1 MSLHSF
7 CPSCDRIP
15 YIEINTKEV
24 YLNCDH
30 CQFNSLNNYLQQV
43 KDIKPS
49 IVAQSNRKIDKLK
62 EVIKL
67 AHNHLTNYFSKIK
80 SERITSLLNK
90 IQLIE
95 SEYQKSYTDNKNVIS
110 LLEVLINNYS
120 NQYGRMFNNILSN
133 SNQSLEKWKYPNR
146 GIEPLPPTLVAGIIT
161 KWLRGKV
168 RIVQLFNLNI
178 KTNWVYFSNNSNI
191 SFIIKV

>member
-7 CPSCDRIP
+7 CPSCDKIP

-80 SERITSLLNK
+80 SERITSLLNQ

-133 SNQSLEKWKYPNR
+133 SN
-146 GIEPLPPTLVAGIIT
+146 
-161 KWLRGKV
+161 
-168 RIVQLFNLNI
+168 LNI
-178 KTNWVYFSNNSNI
+178 YECPKEEIAEKEKGNLDYYDKNNDSNLTLINYFTNYEIIIHYNNKDTFTPCLMI
-191 SFIIKV
+191 STKGL

>member
-1 MSLHSF
+1 MTKSLHSF

-80 SERITSLLNK
+80 SERINSLLNQ

-133 SNQSLEKWKYPNR
+133 SNQSLEK
-146 GIEPLPPTLVAGIIT
+146 
-161 KWLRGKV
+161 
-168 RIVQLFNLNI
+168 
-178 KTNWVYFSNNSNI
+178 
-191 SFIIKV
+191 

>member
-67 AHNHLTNYFSKIK
+67 AHNHLTNYFSKMAYNASTI
-80 SERITSLLNK
+80 SRLSDVST
-90 IQLIE
+90 
-95 SEYQKSYTDNKNVIS
+95 VICS
-110 LLEVLINNYS
+110 VD
-120 NQYGRMFNNILSN
+120 G
-133 SNQSLEKWKYPNR
+133 
-146 GIEPLPPTLVAGIIT
+146 
-161 KWLRGKV
+161 
-168 RIVQLFNLNI
+168 
-178 KTNWVYFSNNSNI
+178 
-191 SFIIKV
+191 